1 MMRARLAW
9 LRDEPG
15 RDLAPLA
22 ARLGPGEAADLARLD
37 RADLRRGFLLSR
49 ALLRKVLADVS
60 GAAGQA
66 PRFARAPSGRLLLE
80 APAGWHVSL
89 SHTDGLVAVV
99 AATAPC
105 GVDIERVRDA
115 RVAAVAARYFA
126 PEEAAQL
133 AAVDAATARR
143 DFFRLWTLKEA
154 AVKALGEGL
163 AGNMAR
169 LAFTLAP
176 EGPRQAFAEPALAL
190 WQHPLAEA
198 WLAAAV
204 VTPTTVEW
212 CSGEARLTDLGV

>member
-9 LRDEPG
+9 LKDEPG
-15 RDLAPLA
+15 RDLDPLA

-49 ALLRKVLADVS
+49 ALLRLVLADVAS
-60 GAAGQA
+60 GQA
-66 PRFARAPSGRLLLE
+66 PRFARAPSGRLLLD

-105 GVDIERVRDA
+105 GVDIERVREA

-133 AAVDAATARR
+133 AAVGAASARR

-176 EGPRQAFAEPALAL
+176 EGPRQTFAEPALAL
-190 WQHPLAEA
+190 WQHAVADA

-204 VTPTTVEW
+204 VTPSTVEW
-212 CSGEARLTDLGV
+212 RSGEARLTDLGV